1 MDKLLRKPYT
11 FLYRG
16 TGSPMLRQA
25 VNLYGVEELAGMANN
40 PVILG
45 WAEEVAASD
54 NVGAWLA
61 DFYTEDSVP
70 WCGLFTAVCAV
81 RAGAQAFNKCLAAR
95 EWLHWGD
102 QVEDGDAGLGDVL
115 VFWRG
120 DPAGKSGHVGLYV
133 GESADGEF
141 YHVLGGNQ
149 GDEVSIV
156 KIPAYRLLGARRQPG
171 EGGHGQRVI
180 EGGRVTEGEA

>member
-16 TGSPMLRQA
+16 AVPPMLRAA
-25 VNLYGVEELAGMANN
+25 VNLYGVEELAGLDDN

-45 WAEEVAASD
+45 WAHEVAATD
-54 NVGAWLA
+54 NVGSWLKE
-61 DFYTEDSVP
+61 FYTEDEIP
-70 WCGLFTAVCAV
+70 WCGLFAAVCAV
-81 RAGAQAFNKCLAAR
+81 RAGARAFNKCLAAR
-95 EWLHWGD
+95 EWMHWGQD
-102 QVEDGDAGLGDVL
+102 VEDDDVGLGDVL

-120 DPAGKSGHVGLYV
+120 KPAGKSGHVGFYV
-133 GESADGEF
+133 GESPDGDF

-156 KIPAYRLLGARRQPG
+156 KIPSYRLLGARRQPG
-171 EGGHGQRVI
+171 ERGHGRRVI
-180 EGGRVTEGEA
+180 EGGKVTEGEG